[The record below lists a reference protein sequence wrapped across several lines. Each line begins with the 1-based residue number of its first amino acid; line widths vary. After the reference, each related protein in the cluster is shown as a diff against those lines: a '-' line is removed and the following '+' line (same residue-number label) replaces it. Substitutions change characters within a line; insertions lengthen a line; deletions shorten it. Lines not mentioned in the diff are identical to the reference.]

1 MFSSPV
7 ITRSEERGQA
17 VNLNDVPTWQPLA
30 EVSTGGTLDRGG
42 RPSMAHST
50 GNRTQDSEIPAL
62 CADTTQRASSHWAD
76 TVLCAAS
83 FYPPVSMRHSIA
95 YLGL

>member
-1 MFSSPV
+1 MMSPRV
-7 ITRSEERGQA
+7 AS
-17 VNLNDVPTWQPLA
+17 QPLA

-76 TVLCAAS
+76 KVLAHLNGDH
-83 FYPPVSMRHSIA
+83 V
-95 YLGL
+95 